1 MLLRIDLSKYYIKKK
16 KNKTFSLTSSYN
28 WMIGIWVIYSLL
40 IVFSVFYSEH
50 ILLLQLKITFFEKKK
65 KVIPLDE

>member
-65 KVIPLDE
+65 VIPLDE

>member
-16 KNKTFSLTSSYN
+16 KKTFSLTSSYN
-28 WMIGIWVIYSLL
+28 WMIGIWVIYSFL

-65 KVIPLDE
+65 VIPLDE